1 MSTYSK
7 EFKEEAKRLADE
19 IGMKKASAQL
29 GIPYYTLADWRNR
42 SKHKPKET
50 VELSEEELRNR
61 NRELEREVSELRE
74 ANNNRWVKNR
84 NKPTARQL
92 LSVKIQEIL
101 DELPENDNYGIGRME
116 TALNQKGITV
126 SRRTIYRTMSEMG
139 IIHKKRTPC
148 GTTKATTEIQDRE
161 NLIKRDFKA
170 DEPLRKLLSDITE
183 IQCLNGKLYLSAV
196 LDCYNGEILSI
207 AMDNNMK
214 KELCIRTVTELKAKY
229 GDKLC
234 GAIFH
239 SDRGSQYTSEAFK
252 EALRAAKLRQ
262 SLSGTGHCFDN
273 ARMESFF
280 ATLKKEK
287 IYKISAY
294 KLTVEQVKSI
304 IFRYIFVYYNR
315 LRITSFNPA
324 GLPPV
329 VYRECA
335 DSSGAPAA

>member
-1 MSTYSK
+1 MCKVLTISES
-7 EFKEEAKRLADE
+7 
-19 IGMKKASAQL
+19 G
-29 GIPYYTLADWRNR
+29 YY
-42 SKHKPKET
+42 
-50 VELSEEELRNR
+50 
-61 NRELEREVSELRE
+61 
-74 ANNNRWVKNR
+74 RWLKNKD
-84 NKPTARQL
+84 KPTARQL
-92 LSVKIQEIL
+92 LSVKIREIL
-101 DELPENDNYGIGRME
+101 DEHPDNSNYGIDRME
-116 TALNQKGITV
+116 TALERKGVRV

-139 IIHKKRTPC
+139 ILHHRRTPR

-170 DEPLRKLLSDITE
+170 DKPLRKLLSDITE

-207 AMDNNMK
+207 AMANNMR
-214 KELCIRTVTELKAKY
+214 KELCIRTVKELKMQY
-229 GDKLC
+229 GDKLR

-252 EALRAAKLRQ
+252 EALKEAKLCQ

-294 KLTVEQVKSI
+294 KLTMEQVKSI

-315 LRITSFNPA
+315 IRITSFNPG
-324 GLPPV
+324 GLAPV
-329 VYRECA
+329 AYRQWARTTETT
-335 DSSGAPAA
+335 AA